1 MQKMMDL
8 EQMKSG
14 WNTLSAQLEQQNT
27 ITNRLVCEMISSRNR
42 TNYEQIARTHRI
54 SLAVMVLMATLV
66 LPYFARTELIR
77 MSSFAL
83 IEVVSFAGLA
93 MAGSMLNTLA
103 RLGQSDRTVSQL
115 TQDVLTY
122 KRLYGLNQRFGVP
135 VALATI
141 GVVYTIEQAFTTN
154 ALVPLALSL
163 VMATI
168 IGIAQSR
175 RHNRLLQEI
184 KQGLEELREFG
195 A

>member
-1 MQKMMDL
+1 MMDL

-14 WNTLSAQLEQQNT
+14 WSTLSAQLEQQNT
-27 ITNRLVCEMISSRNR
+27 ITNRLVREMISSRNH

-54 SLAVMVLMATLV
+54 SLAVMVVMTTLA

-83 IEVVSFAGLA
+83 IEAVSFVGIA
-93 MAGSMLNTLA
+93 MTCYMLNILA
-103 RLGQSDRTVSQL
+103 RLGLSDRTVSQL

-122 KRLYGLNQRFGVP
+122 KRLYSLNQRFGAP
-135 VALATI
+135 VALTTI
-141 GVVYTIEQAFTTN
+141 GVVYTIEQAFTAN

-168 IGIAQSR
+168 IGIAQTR
-175 RHNRLLQEI
+175 RHNRLLKEI
-184 KQGLEELREFG
+184 KQGLDELHEFG

>member
-1 MQKMMDL
+1 MDL

-42 TNYEQIARTHRI
+42 TNYEQIARTHQI

-83 IEVVSFAGLA
+83 IEVVSFAGIS

-141 GVVYTIEQAFTTN
+141 GVVYTIEHAFTTN

-184 KQGLEELREFG
+184 KQGLEELREFN

>member
-1 MQKMMDL
+1 MDL

-27 ITNRLVCEMISSRNR
+27 ITSRLVCEMISSRNR
-42 TNYEQIARTHRI
+42 TNYEQIARAHQI
-54 SLAVMVLMATLV
+54 SLAVIVLMATLV

-83 IEVVSFAGLA
+83 IEVVSFAGIA

-122 KRLYGLNQRFGVP
+122 KRLYGLNQRFGTP

-141 GVVYTIEQAFTTN
+141 GVVYAIEQAFTAN
-154 ALVPLALSL
+154 ALIPLALAL
-163 VMATI
+163 GMAI
-168 IGIAQSR
+168 VIGVIQTR
-175 RHNRLLQEI
+175 RQNRLLREI
-184 KQGLEELREFG
+184 EQGIAELREF
-195 A
+195 ANK

>member
-1 MQKMMDL
+1 
-8 EQMKSG
+8 MKSG

-42 TNYEQIARTHRI
+42 TNYEQIARTHQI

-83 IEVVSFAGLA
+83 IEVVSFAGIA
-93 MAGSMLNTLA
+93 MAGSILNTLA

-141 GVVYTIEQAFTTN
+141 GVVYTIEHAFTTN

>member
-1 MQKMMDL
+1 MDL

>member
-1 MQKMMDL
+1 MDL

-54 SLAVMVLMATLV
+54 SLAVMVLMVTLV

-83 IEVVSFAGLA
+83 IEVVSFAGIA

-141 GVVYTIEQAFTTN
+141 GVVYTIEHAFTTN

>member
-1 MQKMMDL
+1 MMDL

-14 WNTLSAQLEQQNT
+14 WSTLSAQLEQQNT
-27 ITNRLVCEMISSRNR
+27 ITNRLVREMISSRNH

-54 SLAVMVLMATLV
+54 SLAVMVVMTTLA

-83 IEVVSFAGLA
+83 IEAVSFVGIATTCY
-93 MAGSMLNTLA
+93 MLNILA
-103 RLGQSDRTVSQL
+103 RLGHNDRTVSQL
-115 TQDVLTY
+115 TQDMLIY
-122 KRLYGLNQRFGVP
+122 KRLYGISQRFGAP
-135 VALATI
+135 VALTTI
-141 GVVYTIEQAFTTN
+141 GVVYTIEHAFTTN

-184 KQGLEELREFG
+184 KQGLDELHEFG

>member
-1 MQKMMDL
+1 MMDL

-93 MAGSMLNTLA
+93 MAGSMLNILA
-103 RLGQSDRTVSQL
+103 RLEHSDRTVSQL

-141 GVVYTIEQAFTTN
+141 GVVYTIEHAFTTN

>member
-1 MQKMMDL
+1 MMDL

-83 IEVVSFAGLA
+83 IEVVSFAGIA

-103 RLGQSDRTVSQL
+103 RLGLSDRTVSQL

-122 KRLYGLNQRFGVP
+122 KRLYGLNQRFGGP

-141 GVVYTIEQAFTTN
+141 GVVYTIEHAFTTN

>member
-1 MQKMMDL
+1 MMDL

-83 IEVVSFAGLA
+83 IEVVSFAGIA

-122 KRLYGLNQRFGVP
+122 KRLYGLNQRFGAP

-141 GVVYTIEQAFTTN
+141 GVGYTIEHAFTTN

-168 IGIAQSR
+168 IGIAQIR

-184 KQGLEELREFG
+184 KQGLEELREFN

>member
-1 MQKMMDL
+1 MDL

-27 ITNRLVCEMISSRNR
+27 ITNRLVREMISSRNH

-54 SLAVMVLMATLV
+54 SLAVMVVMTTLA

-83 IEVVSFAGLA
+83 IEAVSFVGIA
-93 MAGSMLNTLA
+93 MTCYMLNILA
-103 RLGQSDRTVSQL
+103 RLGHNDRTVSQL
-115 TQDVLTY
+115 TQDMLIY
-122 KRLYGLNQRFGVP
+122 KRLYGISQRFGAP
-135 VALATI
+135 VALTTI
-141 GVVYTIEQAFTTN
+141 GVVYTIEQAFTAN

-163 VMATI
+163 VMATT
-168 IGIAQSR
+168 IGIAQTR
-175 RHNRLLQEI
+175 RHNRLLKEI
-184 KQGLEELREFG
+184 KQGLDELHEFG

>member
-1 MQKMMDL
+1 MDL

-83 IEVVSFAGLA
+83 IEVVSFAGIA
-93 MAGSMLNTLA
+93 MAGAMLNTLA
-103 RLGQSDRTVSQL
+103 RLGLSDRTVSQL

-141 GVVYTIEQAFTTN
+141 GVVYTIEHAFTTN

>member
-1 MQKMMDL
+1 MDL

-27 ITNRLVCEMISSRNR
+27 ITNRLVREMISSRNH

-54 SLAVMVLMATLV
+54 SLAVMVVMTTLA

-83 IEVVSFAGLA
+83 IEAVSFVGIA
-93 MAGSMLNTLA
+93 MTCYMLNILA
-103 RLGQSDRTVSQL
+103 RLGHNDRTVSQL
-115 TQDVLTY
+115 TQDMLIY
-122 KRLYGLNQRFGVP
+122 KRLYGISQRFGAP
-135 VALATI
+135 VALITI
-141 GVVYTIEQAFTTN
+141 GVVYTIEHAFTAN

-163 VMATI
+163 AMATT
-168 IGIAQSR
+168 IGIAQTR
-175 RHNRLLQEI
+175 RHNRLLKEI
-184 KQGLEELREFG
+184 KQGLDELHEFG

>member
-1 MQKMMDL
+1 MMDL

-27 ITNRLVCEMISSRNR
+27 ITSRLVCEMISSRNR
-42 TNYEQIARTHRI
+42 TNYEQIARAHQI
-54 SLAVMVLMATLV
+54 SLAVIVLMATLV

-83 IEVVSFAGLA
+83 IEVVSFAGIA

>member
-1 MQKMMDL
+1 MDL

-66 LPYFARTELIR
+66 LPYFTRTELIR

-83 IEVVSFAGLA
+83 IEVVSFAGIA

-103 RLGQSDRTVSQL
+103 RLGLSDRTVSQL

-122 KRLYGLNQRFGVP
+122 KRLYGLNQRFGTP
-135 VALATI
+135 IALATI
-141 GVVYTIEQAFTTN
+141 GVVYTIEHAFTTN

>member
-1 MQKMMDL
+1 MMDL

>member
-1 MQKMMDL
+1 MDL

-83 IEVVSFAGLA
+83 IEVVSFAGIA
-93 MAGSMLNTLA
+93 MVGSMLNTLA

>member
-1 MQKMMDL
+1 
-8 EQMKSG
+8 
-14 WNTLSAQLEQQNT
+14 
-27 ITNRLVCEMISSRNR
+27 MISSRNR

-54 SLAVMVLMATLV
+54 SLAVMVLMATLA

-141 GVVYTIEQAFTTN
+141 GVVYTIEHAFTTN

>member
-1 MQKMMDL
+1 MDL

-27 ITNRLVCEMISSRNR
+27 ITNRLVREMISSRNH

-54 SLAVMVLMATLV
+54 SLAVMVVMTTLA

-83 IEVVSFAGLA
+83 IEAVSFVGIA
-93 MAGSMLNTLA
+93 MTCYMLNILA
-103 RLGQSDRTVSQL
+103 RLGHNDRTVSQL
-115 TQDVLTY
+115 TQDVLIY
-122 KRLYGLNQRFGVP
+122 KRLYGISQRFGAP

-141 GVVYTIEQAFTTN
+141 GVVYTIEQAFTAN

-163 VMATI
+163 VMATT
-168 IGIAQSR
+168 IGIAQTR
-175 RHNRLLQEI
+175 RHNRLLKEI
-184 KQGLEELREFG
+184 KQGLDELHEFG

>member
-1 MQKMMDL
+1 MDL

-14 WNTLSAQLEQQNT
+14 WSTLSAQLEQQNT
-27 ITNRLVCEMISSRNR
+27 ITNRLVREMISSRNH

-54 SLAVMVLMATLV
+54 SLAVMVVMTTLM

-83 IEVVSFAGLA
+83 IEAVSFVGIA
-93 MAGSMLNTLA
+93 MTCYMLNFLA
-103 RLGQSDRTVSQL
+103 RLGHNDRTVSQL
-115 TQDVLTY
+115 TQDMLIY
-122 KRLYGLNQRFGVP
+122 KRLYGISQRFGAP
-135 VALATI
+135 VALTTI
-141 GVVYTIEQAFTTN
+141 GVVYTIEQAFTAN

-168 IGIAQSR
+168 IGIAQTR
-175 RHNRLLQEI
+175 RHNRLLKEI
-184 KQGLEELREFG
+184 KQGLDELHEFG

>member
-1 MQKMMDL
+1 MMDL

-83 IEVVSFAGLA
+83 IEVVSFAGIA

-103 RLGQSDRTVSQL
+103 RLGQSERTVSQL

-141 GVVYTIEQAFTTN
+141 GVVYTIEHAFTTN

-175 RHNRLLQEI
+175 RHNRLLHEI

>member
-1 MQKMMDL
+1 MMDL

-54 SLAVMVLMATLV
+54 SLAVMVLMVTLV

-83 IEVVSFAGLA
+83 IEVVSVAGIA

-141 GVVYTIEQAFTTN
+141 GVVYTIEHAFTTN

>member
-1 MQKMMDL
+1 MDL

-27 ITNRLVCEMISSRNR
+27 ITNRLVREMISSRNH

-54 SLAVMVLMATLV
+54 SLAVMVVMTTLV

-83 IEVVSFAGLA
+83 IEAVSFVGIA
-93 MAGSMLNTLA
+93 MTCYMLNILA
-103 RLGQSDRTVSQL
+103 RLGHNDRTVSQL
-115 TQDVLTY
+115 TQDMLIY
-122 KRLYGLNQRFGVP
+122 KRLYGISQRFGAP
-135 VALATI
+135 VALTTI
-141 GVVYTIEQAFTTN
+141 GVVYTIEQAFTAN

-163 VMATI
+163 VMATT
-168 IGIAQSR
+168 IGIAQTR
-175 RHNRLLQEI
+175 RHNRLLKEI
-184 KQGLEELREFG
+184 KQGLDELHEFG

>member
-1 MQKMMDL
+1 MDL

-27 ITNRLVCEMISSRNR
+27 ITNRLVREMISSRNH

-54 SLAVMVLMATLV
+54 SLAVMVVMTTLA

-83 IEVVSFAGLA
+83 IEAVSFVGIA
-93 MAGSMLNTLA
+93 MTCYMLNILA
-103 RLGQSDRTVSQL
+103 RLGHNDRTVSQL
-115 TQDVLTY
+115 TQDVLIY
-122 KRLYGLNQRFGVP
+122 KRLYGISQRFGAP
-135 VALATI
+135 VALTTI
-141 GVVYTIEQAFTTN
+141 GVVYTIEHAFTAN

-163 VMATI
+163 VMATT
-168 IGIAQSR
+168 IGIAQTR
-175 RHNRLLQEI
+175 RHNRLLKEI
-184 KQGLEELREFG
+184 KQGLDELHEFG